1 MRKSTLTRMKAN
13 TMIDTAA
20 FFGLNILTIVAV
32 ASHTLLPALA
42 FLLLTVG
49 FFCITIICF
58 KAVDYYIH
66 LYALEAIT
74 ELEAFENNSQVA

>member
-1 MRKSTLTRMKAN
+1 MKAN

-20 FFGLNILTIVAV
+20 FFGLNTFTFLILTIVAV